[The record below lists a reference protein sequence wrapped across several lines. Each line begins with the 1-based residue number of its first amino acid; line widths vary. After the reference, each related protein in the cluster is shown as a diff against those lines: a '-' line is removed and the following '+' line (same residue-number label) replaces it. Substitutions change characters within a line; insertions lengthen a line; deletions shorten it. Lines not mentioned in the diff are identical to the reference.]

1 MKVQVVKV
9 HLMGSDLVID
19 ATENQAKKLTM
30 MNNDSEKRNLMIK
43 IGRFSFRPCSV
54 SYMVDT
60 TAEEYDVPKYYLE
73 AREREQK
80 LLGE

>member
-1 MKVQVVKV
+1 MKVKVVKV
-9 HLMGSDLVID
+9 HLIGSDLVID

-43 IGRFSFRPCSV
+43 IGNYSFRPCSV

-60 TAEEYDVPKYYLE
+60 NEEDYAVPKYYLE
-73 AREREQK
+73 SREREQK
-80 LLGE
+80 LLAK